1 MIKRIVKLEFLPE
14 KMEEF
19 KQIFQE
25 NKEKIIAFKGCHD
38 VSLLQDTHQE
48 HIFFTYSLWESEA
61 HLEAYRQS
69 ELFAGV
75 WAKTKI
81 LFNNKPFAWSVREI
95 L

>member
-1 MIKRIVKLEFLPE
+1 MIKRIVKMEFVPE
-14 KMEEF
+14 KTEEF

-25 NKEKIIAFKGCHD
+25 NKEKIIAFEGCHD

-48 HIFFTYSLWESEA
+48 HIFFTYSLWESQA